1 LCKFFCNFIDMG
13 YSIVRSTFIYDG
25 PQLRKLSGS
34 WACSLILE
42 SLIVLGPQTGLMNIH
57 SIKAHAYNITFLVW
71 SLI

>member
-34 WACSLILE
+34 
-42 SLIVLGPQTGLMNIH
+42 
-57 SIKAHAYNITFLVW
+57 
-71 SLI
+71 